1 MSVGYSDCHA
11 PTPSARILIVSLGVT
26 MHYTA
31 NGVAAGE
38 SDQNGVSIPGLI
50 AAGVWAIGL
59 VVGLIALATGHA
71 AVAGVSLVLA
81 VMSPWFGLAWVSHSQ
96 RRVAHEAVSVGSFS
110 SSWHGLRFTAR

>member
-1 MSVGYSDCHA
+1 M
-11 PTPSARILIVSLGVT
+11 LIVSLGVT

-38 SDQNGVSIPGLI
+38 SDQSGVSIPGLI